1 MPSHIFGGCEMFKS
15 RLRELIERHEDL
27 SISEVGRRIGHK
39 SGTNVSMLISKSK
52 SGRDDLRMSTFL
64 KICSVLAQAYEGRI
78 SEREIVLFLLGF
90 PVGEI
95 ATSVQSSCFEY
106 PLSRAGGKKEYPIE
120 LRAE

>member
-1 MPSHIFGGCEMFKS
+1 MLNHIPGECEMFKS

-64 KICSVLAQAYEGRI
+64 KICNVLAQAYEGRI
-78 SEREIVLFLLGF
+78 SEREIALYLLGF
-90 PVGEI
+90 PDGDVV
-95 ATSVQSSCFEY
+95 SHVQNSGFEY
-106 PLSRAGGKKEYPIE
+106 PLSRARVGKE
-120 LRAE
+120 

>member
-1 MPSHIFGGCEMFKS
+1 MLYLRWHDTFKS
-15 RLRELIERHEDL
+15 RLRELIENHEDL

-39 SGTNVSMLISKSK
+39 TGTNVSLLISNSK

-64 KICSVLAQAYEGRI
+64 KLCSVLVQAYDGGMT
-78 SEREIVLFLLGF
+78 EREIVLFLLGF

-106 PLSRAGGKKEYPIE
+106 PLSRAGEDKECPIGFH
-120 LRAE
+120 AE